1 MTDLITDLKDPV
13 SYPFTPEKVEVVQ
26 THISIVFIADETVYK
41 VKKPVDFGFLNFSDL
56 EKRHFYCKQEL
67 MLNRRLAKGIY
78 LDVVPISLDHG
89 RHTLEGR
96 GEPVEYAVKMKRI
109 PEERL
114 MKSLFDNGCLS
125 HSDLDK
131 VAETLAGFHKNALR
145 SPQIDQFGRAEKFR
159 VNTDENFEQV
169 RKYIDISIRNDDFH
183 ALKEWTAD
191 FYRDKREMFS
201 RRIDRGKIRDC
212 HGDLHMEHICFTD
225 DLAVIDCIEFNDRFR
240 YSDTIADIA
249 FLLMDLEF
257 HGGVEFSDHLWKQY
271 CRHTGDVGVEDL
283 LVFYKVYRA
292 FVRGKV
298 NSFQLDDDRIGE
310 KEKAAAAQRAHRYFR
325 LARSYI

>member
-114 MKSLFDNGCLS
+114 MKSLFDNGGLS

-131 VAETLAGFHKNALR
+131 VAETLAGFHENALR
-145 SPQIDQFGRAEKFR
+145 SPQIDQFGRAENFR

-169 RKYIDISIRNDDFH
+169 RKYIDMSIRNDDFH
-183 ALKEWTAD
+183 ALNKWTAD
-191 FYRDKREMFS
+191 FYRGKREIFS

-225 DLAVIDCIEFNDRFR
+225 DLAIIDCIEFNDRFR

-257 HGGVEFSDHLWKQY
+257 HGGVELSDYLWKQY